1 MLHVDEIANGA
12 KSEDLEKIVVDD
24 DSENFFQV
32 ETQLLPQEKEKLI
45 VFLRRNIDMF
55 VRSAYEAL
63 RVDPNFICHHLNV
76 NPSVTPLKTTTS
88 TFI

>member
-1 MLHVDEIANGA
+1 MLHVDETANGA

-55 VRSAYEAL
+55 AWSAYKAL
-63 RVDPNFICHHLNV
+63 GGI
-76 NPSVTPLKTTTS
+76 
-88 TFI
+88 